1 MREDQNRLDRD
12 ELNVVHV
19 VQGDYHVSDRLD
31 TVLITI
37 LGSCVATCLS
47 DPVARIGG
55 MNHFVLPNGSGNDGT
70 RNRYGLHAM
79 ELLING
85 LLKMGA
91 RKDRIEAKLFG
102 GAMMH
107 DGLGRIGLANAE
119 FAERFLEVEGIRCV
133 AKSLGGTECRRI
145 RYVPATG
152 QARQMIVQSSELMP
166 PPAQTR
172 SRHQQSDDVTFF

>member
-1 MREDQNRLDRD
+1 MQLEQNRLDRD
-12 ELNVVHV
+12 DFNVIHV
-19 VQGDYHVSDRLD
+19 VQGDYHVSNRAD
-31 TVLITI
+31 TVLTTI

-47 DPVARIGG
+47 DPVAGVGG
-55 MNHFVLPNGSGNDGT
+55 MNHFVLPHGDSSDGT

-107 DGLGRIGLANAE
+107 DGLGRIGVANGE
-119 FAERFLEVEGIRCV
+119 FAVRFLDAEGIRCV
-133 AKSLGGTECRRI
+133 AKSLGGTDCRRI
-145 RYVPATG
+145 RYVPSTG
-152 QARQMIVQSSELMP
+152 QARQMIVQSSELVVAPAP
-166 PPAQTR
+166 PR
-172 SRHQQSDDVTFF
+172 KRQQSSDDVTFF